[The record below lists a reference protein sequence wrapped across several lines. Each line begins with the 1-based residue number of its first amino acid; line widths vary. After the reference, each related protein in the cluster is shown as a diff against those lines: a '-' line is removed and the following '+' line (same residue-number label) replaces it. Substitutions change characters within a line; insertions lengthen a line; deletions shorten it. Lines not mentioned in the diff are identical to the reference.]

1 MEKIVEPEYVADW
14 ESVARLLFSPLF
26 ICDGVLSQRA
36 FQLEDANGETY
47 ISVLRVAMKSF
58 ELDIEGIKREGNILY
73 GYAEMNVGS
82 IRTLIVPEHPE
93 VKFDV
98 LPRNTGRRK
107 SHAGIFTSIANKR
120 VKGGTPQTPI
130 RMLARMSLV
139 RLAQQHIVRF

>member
-14 ESVARLLFSPLF
+14 ENVARILFSPLF
-26 ICDGVLSQRA
+26 ICDGILSQRA

-47 ISVLRVAMKSF
+47 ISVLRIAMKSF

-98 LPRNTGRRK
+98 LPRNAGRRK

-139 RLAQQHIVRF
+139 KLAQQHIVKF

>member
-1 MEKIVEPEYVADW
+1 MKKIVEPEYVADW
-14 ESVARLLFSPLF
+14 ENVARLLFSPLF

-58 ELDIEGIKREGNILY
+58 GLDIEGIKREGNILY

-82 IRTLIVPEHPE
+82 IRTLIVPEHHE

-139 RLAQQHIVRF
+139 KLAQQHIVKF

>member
-14 ESVARLLFSPLF
+14 ENVARILFSPLF
-26 ICDGVLSQRA
+26 ICDGILSQRA

-47 ISVLRVAMKSF
+47 ISVLRIAMKSF

-82 IRTLIVPEHPE
+82 IRTLTVPKHPE

-98 LPRNTGRRK
+98 LPRNAGRRK

-139 RLAQQHIVRF
+139 KLAQQHIVKF

>member
-1 MEKIVEPEYVADW
+1 MEKIVESEYVADW
-14 ESVARLLFSPLF
+14 ENVARILFSPLF
-26 ICDGVLSQRA
+26 ICDGIISQRA

-47 ISVLRVAMKSF
+47 ISVLRIAMKSF

-82 IRTLIVPEHPE
+82 IRTLTVPEHPE

-98 LPRNTGRRK
+98 LPRNAGRHK

-130 RMLARMSLV
+130 RMMARMSLV
-139 RLAQQHIVRF
+139 KLAQQHIVKC

>member
-14 ESVARLLFSPLF
+14 ENVARLLFSPLF